1 MSTPNGRVP
10 DAAGTAARPRGR
22 ALPVKNP
29 YTGEVDYQITPP
41 TPAELTGICDSLR
54 AAQVKWA
61 AAPLEHRVEVML
73 RWADELD
80 KAYGALSAADF
91 ADTGGCLIALM
102 SPRIVASSVRS
113 WAADAAGVL
122 AAAARSGTSSI
133 MPSITYR
140 TQLVPYQ
147 LVGVISPWNGP
158 LMLSCLDPVPALF
171 AGAAVIVK
179 PPEVAPRFVEPL
191 METIRAVPEL
201 AEVLAFITGDG
212 QTGQQL
218 IQRVDMLCFTGSVP
232 NGRKVAV
239 ACAERLIPA
248 YLELGGKDPAIVT
261 ATADLD
267 AAATAVLR
275 GAAFGT
281 GQVCFSTE
289 RVYVH
294 EDVHDA
300 FVAALV
306 AKADALTLNYP
317 DINAGEIGPFGFGRQ
332 ARIADEHLADALA
345 KGAVL
350 RAGGFSQVLGA
361 EPGARGGHFMRPTVL
376 TEVSHDMLAMS
387 EESFAPIMP
396 VMRYRTE
403 DEAIALANDTRYGLS
418 ASVIAGTPDEAA
430 LIAERVNAGTIALQ
444 DTFLTLF
451 KTRDVGTNSF
461 ADSGLGGDRTGPGS
475 ILRFVRKKAL
485 MTQSAPPAPL
495 ARPALT
501 LTPPPPPPPA
511 PPPAPEPPPPPPP
524 PPPR

>member
-1 MSTPNGRVP
+1 MSEPNEHMAPASR
-10 DAAGTAARPRGR
+10 T
-22 ALPVKNP
+22 LPVKNP
-29 YTGEVDYQITPP
+29 YTGEVDYEITPP
-41 TPAELTGICDSLR
+41 TLAELAGICDSLR

-80 KAYGALSAADF
+80 AAYGRLSAADF
-91 ADTGGCLIALM
+91 TDTGGCLIALM

-122 AAAARSGTSSI
+122 GAAARSGTSSI
-133 MPSITYR
+133 MPSIAFR

-171 AGAAVIVK
+171 AGSAVIVK
-179 PPEVAPRFVEPL
+179 PSEVAPRFVEPL

-201 AEVLAFITGDG
+201 AEVFTFITGDG
-212 QTGQQL
+212 RTGQQL
-218 IQRVDMLCFTGSVP
+218 IQQIDMLCFTGSVP

-281 GQVCFSTE
+281 GQVCFSVE

-294 EDVHDA
+294 ADAHDA

-306 AKADALTLNYP
+306 AKADAVRLNYP
-317 DINAGEIGPFGFGRQ
+317 DINDGEIGPFGFGRQ

-350 RAGGFSQVLGA
+350 RTGGPSQVLGA
-361 EPGARGGHFMRPTVL
+361 EFGVSGGHFMRPTVL
-376 TEVSHDMLAMS
+376 TEVNHDMLVMT

-396 VMRYRTE
+396 VMRYRTD
-403 DEAIALANDTRYGLS
+403 DEAVALANDTHYGLS
-418 ASVIAGTPDEAA
+418 ASVIAGTPEEAA
-430 LIAERVNAGTIALQ
+430 RIAERVNAGTIALQ

-475 ILRFVRKKAL
+475 ILRFLRKKAL

-495 ARPALT
+495 ARPA
-501 LTPPPPPPPA
+501 
-511 PPPAPEPPPPPPP
+511 
-524 PPPR
+524 PPRT

>member
-1 MSTPNGRVP
+1 MSTRSGRE
-10 DAAGTAARPRGR
+10 ARAEGTGGRPSGR
-22 ALPVKNP
+22 KLPVRNP
-29 YTGEVDYQITPP
+29 YTGEVDYEITPP
-41 TPAELTGICDSLR
+41 SPAELAGICDSLR

-80 KAYGALSAADF
+80 KAYGRLSAADF
-91 ADTGGCLIALM
+91 TDTGGCLIALM

-133 MPSITYR
+133 MPSIAFR
-140 TQLVPYQ
+140 TQLVPYP

-171 AGAAVIVK
+171 AGSAVIVK
-179 PPEVAPRFVEPL
+179 PSEVAPRFVEPL
-191 METIRAVPEL
+191 MDTIRAVPEL
-201 AEVLAFITGDG
+201 AAVFTFIAGDG

-218 IQRVDMLCFTGSVP
+218 IQRIDMLCFTGSVP

-267 AAATAVLR
+267 AAAT
-275 GAAFGT
+275 
-281 GQVCFSTE
+281 
-289 RVYVH
+289 
-294 EDVHDA
+294 
-300 FVAALV
+300 
-306 AKADALTLNYP
+306 
-317 DINAGEIGPFGFGRQ
+317 
-332 ARIADEHLADALA
+332 LA

-350 RAGGFSQVLGA
+350 KTGGPSQVLGA
-361 EPGARGGHFMRPTVL
+361 EFGVSGGHFMRPTVL
-376 TEVSHDMLAMS
+376 TEVSHDMLVMT

-396 VMRYRTE
+396 VMRYRTD
-403 DEAIALANDTRYGLS
+403 DEAVALANDTHYGLS
-418 ASVIAGTPDEAA
+418 ASVIAGTAEEAA
-430 LIAERVNAGTIALQ
+430 GIAERVNAGTIALQ

-475 ILRFVRKKAL
+475 ILRFLRKKAL

-495 ARPALT
+495 ARPA
-501 LTPPPPPPPA
+501 
-511 PPPAPEPPPPPPP
+511 
-524 PPPR
+524 PPRT

>member
-1 MSTPNGRVP
+1 MSTQNGRVSP
-10 DAAGTAARPRGR
+10 AGGTGGTGGRPPGR
-22 ALPVKNP
+22 KLPVKNP
-29 YTGEVDYQITPP
+29 YTGEVDYEIIPP
-41 TPAELTGICDSLR
+41 TPAELADICDSLR

-80 KAYGALSAADF
+80 RAYGRLSAADF

-102 SPRIVASSVRS
+102 SPR
-113 WAADAAGVL
+113 
-122 AAAARSGTSSI
+122 
-133 MPSITYR
+133 
-140 TQLVPYQ
+140 
-147 LVGVISPWNGP
+147 
-158 LMLSCLDPVPALF
+158 
-171 AGAAVIVK
+171 
-179 PPEVAPRFVEPL
+179 FVEPL
-191 METIRAVPEL
+191 MDTIRAVPEL
-201 AEVLAFITGDG
+201 AEVFTFITGDAR
-212 QTGQQL
+212 TGQQL
-218 IQRVDMLCFTGSVP
+218 IQQIDMLCFTGSVP

-281 GQVCFSTE
+281 GQVCFSVE

-294 EDVHDA
+294 ADAHDA

-306 AKADALTLNYP
+306 AKADAVRLNYP
-317 DINAGEIGPFGFGRQ
+317 DINDGEIGPFGFDRQ

-350 RAGGFSQVLGA
+350 KTGGSSQVLGA
-361 EPGARGGHFMRPTVL
+361 ESGVSGGHFMRPTVL
-376 TEVSHDMLAMS
+376 IEVSHDMLVMT

-403 DEAIALANDTRYGLS
+403 DQAVALANDTHYGLS
-418 ASVIAGTPDEAA
+418 ASVIAGTPEEAA
-430 LIAERVNAGTIALQ
+430 RIAERVNAGTIALQ
-444 DTFLTLF
+444 DTFLILF
-451 KTRDVGTNSF
+451 KTRDVGTSSF

-475 ILRFVRKKAL
+475 ILRFLRKKAL
-485 MTQSAPPAPL
+485 MTQSAPPAPPAPL
-495 ARPALT
+495 ARPA
-501 LTPPPPPPPA
+501 PPA
-511 PPPAPEPPPPPPP
+511 
-524 PPPR
+524 R

>member
-1 MSTPNGRVP
+1 MTNQNGPVSHLE
-10 DAAGTAARPRGR
+10 GTAGPSQVRQ
-22 ALPVKNP
+22 LPVKNP

-41 TPAELTGICDSLR
+41 TPEELAELCDSLR
-54 AAQVKWA
+54 TAQVKWG

-80 KAYGALSAADF
+80 KAYGPLSAADF
-91 ADTGGCLIALM
+91 TDTGGCLIALM
-102 SPRIVASSVRS
+102 SPRIVASNVRS
-113 WAADAAGVL
+113 WAADAASVL
-122 AAAARSGTSSI
+122 AAASRSGTSSI
-133 MPSITYR
+133 MPSITFR

-171 AGAAVIVK
+171 AGSAVIVK
-179 PPEVAPRFVEPL
+179 PSEVAPRFVEPL
-191 METIRAVPEL
+191 LETIRAVPEL
-201 AEVLAFITGDG
+201 AAVFTFITGDG

-218 IQRVDMLCFTGSVP
+218 IQQIDMLCFTGSVP

-239 ACAERLIPA
+239 ACAERLIPS

-275 GAAFGT
+275 GACFGT

-289 RVYVH
+289 RIYVH
-294 EDVHDA
+294 EAVHDE
-300 FVAALV
+300 FVDILAR
-306 AKADALTLNYP
+306 KADALTLNYP
-317 DINAGEIGPFGFGRQ
+317 DINSGEIGPFGFDRQ
-332 ARIADEHLADALA
+332 AQIADEHLADALA

-350 RAGGFSQVLGA
+350 RTGGPSQVLGA
-361 EPGARGGHFMRPTVL
+361 ESGVKGGRFMRPTVL
-376 TEVSHDMLAMS
+376 TEVNHDMLAMI

-396 VMRYRTE
+396 VMRYRTD
-403 DEAIALANDTRYGLS
+403 DEAVALANDTHFGLS
-418 ASVIAGTPDEAA
+418 ASVIAGTPEEAA
-430 LIAERVNAGTIALQ
+430 ALGERVNAGTVALQ

-475 ILRFVRKKAL
+475 ILRFLRKKAL

-495 ARPALT
+495 ARP
-501 LTPPPPPPPA
+501 TPPGRP
-511 PPPAPEPPPPPPP
+511 
-524 PPPR
+524 

>member
-1 MSTPNGRVP
+1 MSNQNVRVS
-10 DAAGTAARPRGR
+10 
-22 ALPVKNP
+22 LPVTNP
-29 YTGEVDYQITPP
+29 YTGEVDYQITA
-41 TPAELTGICDSLR
+41 PAPGELTQLCDSLR

-80 KAYGALSAADF
+80 AAYGALSAADF
-91 ADTGGCLIALM
+91 TDTGGCLIALM

-133 MPSITYR
+133 MPSITFR
-140 TQLVPYQ
+140 TQLVPYA

-179 PPEVAPRFVEPL
+179 PSEVAPRFVEPL
-191 METIRAVPEL
+191 MDTIRAVPEL

-239 ACAERLIPA
+239 ACAERLIPC

-261 ATADLD
+261 ETADLD

-275 GAAFGT
+275 GACFGT
-281 GQVCFSTE
+281 GQVCFSVE

-294 EDVHDA
+294 ESVHDA
-300 FVAALV
+300 FVDLLV
-306 AKADALTLNYP
+306 RKAGELTLNYP
-317 DINAGEIGPFGFGRQ
+317 DINSGEIGPFGFERQ
-332 ARIADEHLADALA
+332 AQIADEHLADALL

-350 RAGGFSQVLGA
+350 RAGGPPEVLGA
-361 EPGARGGHFMRPTVL
+361 EPGVRGGHFMRPTVL
-376 TEVSHDMLAMS
+376 TEVSHDMLLMI
-387 EESFAPIMP
+387 EESFAPVMP

-403 DEAIALANDTRYGLS
+403 DEAVALANDTHYGLS
-418 ASVIAGTPDEAA
+418 AAVIAGTPQEAA
-430 LIAERVNAGTIALQ
+430 RIAERVNAGTVALQ

-475 ILRFVRKKAL
+475 ILRFLRKKAL
-485 MTQSAPPAPL
+485 MTQHARPAPL
-495 ARPALT
+495 ARPG
-501 LTPPPPPPPA
+501 PPPPPGAPTTPTPPTTSASPATSTSTA
-511 PPPAPEPPPPPPP
+511 PL
-524 PPPR
+524 R

>member
-1 MSTPNGRVP
+1 MSDPNER
-10 DAAGTAARPRGR
+10 AATASRT
-22 ALPVKNP
+22 LPVTNP
-29 YTGEVDYQITPP
+29 YTGEVDYEITPL
-41 TPAELTGICDSLR
+41 TAEDLAELCDALR

-80 KAYGALSAADF
+80 KAYGRLSAADF
-91 ADTGGCLIALM
+91 TDTGGCLIALM

-133 MPSITYR
+133 MPSVAFR

-171 AGAAVIVK
+171 AGSAVIVK
-179 PPEVAPRFVEPL
+179 PSEVAPRFVEPL
-191 METIRAVPEL
+191 MDTIRAVPEL
-201 AEVLAFITGDG
+201 AEVFTFIAGDG

-218 IQRVDMLCFTGSVP
+218 IQQIDMLCFTGSVP

-281 GQVCFSTE
+281 GQVCFSVE

-294 EDVHDA
+294 ADAHDA

-306 AKADALTLNYP
+306 AKADAVRLNYP
-317 DINAGEIGPFGFGRQ
+317 DINDGEIGPFGFDRQ

-350 RAGGFSQVLGA
+350 KTGGPSQVLGA
-361 EPGARGGHFMRPTVL
+361 EFGVAGGHFMRPTVL
-376 TEVSHDMLAMS
+376 TEVSHDMLVMT

-396 VMRYRTE
+396 VMRYQTD
-403 DEAIALANDTRYGLS
+403 DEAVELANDTHYGLS
-418 ASVIAGTPDEAA
+418 ASVIAGTPEEAA
-430 LIAERVNAGTIALQ
+430 RIAERVNAGTIALQ

-475 ILRFVRKKAL
+475 ILRFLRKKAL

-495 ARPALT
+495 ARPA
-501 LTPPPPPPPA
+501 
-511 PPPAPEPPPPPPP
+511 
-524 PPPR
+524 PPRT

>member
-1 MSTPNGRVP
+1 MSTPNGS
-10 DAAGTAARPRGR
+10 GH
-22 ALPVKNP
+22 LPVRNP
-29 YTGEVDYQITPP
+29 YTGEVDYEITPP
-41 TPAELTGICDSLR
+41 TPEELTRRCDSLR

-61 AAPLEHRVEVML
+61 SAPLEHRVEVML

-80 KAYGALSAADF
+80 KAYGPLSAADF
-91 ADTGGCLIALM
+91 TDTGGCLIALV

-122 AAAARSGTSSI
+122 DAAARSGTTSI
-133 MPSITYR
+133 MPSVAFR

-171 AGAAVIVK
+171 AGSAVIVK
-179 PPEVAPRFVEPL
+179 PSEVAPRFVEPL
-191 METIRAVPEL
+191 MDTIRAVPEL
-201 AEVLAFITGDG
+201 AGVFTFIAGDG
-212 QTGQQL
+212 QTGQRL
-218 IQRVDMLCFTGSVP
+218 IQHVDMLCFTGSVP

-281 GQVCFSTE
+281 GQVCFSIE

-300 FVAALV
+300 FVDLLV
-306 AKADALTLNYP
+306 AKADALRLNYP
-317 DINAGEIGPFGFGRQ
+317 DINDGEIGPFGLDRQ

-350 RAGGFSQVLGA
+350 RAGGPSRVLGA
-361 EPGARGGHFMRPTVL
+361 EFGVRGGHFMRPTVL
-376 TEVSHDMLAMS
+376 TEVSHDMLLLT

-403 DEAIALANDTRYGLS
+403 DEAIALANDTHYGLS
-418 ASVIAGTPDEAA
+418 ASVIAGTPEEAA
-430 LIAERVNAGTIALQ
+430 RIAERVNAGTIALQ

-475 ILRFVRKKAL
+475 ILRFLRKKAL

-495 ARPALT
+495 ARPV
-501 LTPPPPPPPA
+501 
-511 PPPAPEPPPPPPP
+511 P

>member
-1 MSTPNGRVP
+1 MSTRSGRE
-10 DAAGTAARPRGR
+10 ARAEGTGGRPSGR
-22 ALPVKNP
+22 KLPVRNP
-29 YTGEVDYQITPP
+29 YTGEVDYEITPP
-41 TPAELTGICDSLR
+41 SPAELAGICDSLR

-80 KAYGALSAADF
+80 KAYGRLSAADF
-91 ADTGGCLIALM
+91 TDTGGCLIALM

-122 AAAARSGTSSI
+122 DAAARSGTSSI
-133 MPSITYR
+133 MPSIAFR
-140 TQLVPYQ
+140 TQLVPYP

-171 AGAAVIVK
+171 AGSAVIVK
-179 PPEVAPRFVEPL
+179 PSEVAPRFVEPL
-191 METIRAVPEL
+191 MDTIRAVPEL
-201 AEVLAFITGDG
+201 AGVFAFITGDG

-218 IQRVDMLCFTGSVP
+218 IQQIDMLCFTGSVA

-281 GQVCFSTE
+281 GQVCFSVE

-294 EDVHDA
+294 ESVHDE
-300 FVAALV
+300 FVGLLV
-306 AKADALTLNYP
+306 RKADAVRLNYP
-317 DINAGEIGPFGFGRQ
+317 DINDGEIGPFGFDRQ

-350 RAGGFSQVLGA
+350 QTGGPSQVLGA
-361 EPGARGGHFMRPTVL
+361 GSGVSGGHFMRPTVL
-376 TEVSHDMLAMS
+376 TEVNHDMLVMT

-396 VMRYRTE
+396 VMRYQTE
-403 DEAIALANDTRYGLS
+403 DEAVALANDTHYGLS
-418 ASVIAGTPDEAA
+418 ASVIAGTPEEAA
-430 LIAERVNAGTIALQ
+430 RIAERVNAGTIALQ

-475 ILRFVRKKAL
+475 ILRFLRKKAL

-495 ARPALT
+495 ARPA
-501 LTPPPPPPPA
+501 PPTRPA
-511 PPPAPEPPPPPPP
+511 PPSARPA
-524 PPPR
+524 R

>member
-1 MSTPNGRVP
+1 MSTPNGRVT
-10 DAAGTAARPRGR
+10 DAAGTAGLPPGR
-22 ALPVKNP
+22 TLPVKNP

-41 TPAELTGICDSLR
+41 TLAELTGICDSLR

-61 AAPLEHRVEVML
+61 AAPLAHRVEVML

-80 KAYGALSAADF
+80 AAHGPLSAADF
-91 ADTGGCLIALM
+91 TDTGGCLIALM

-122 AAAARSGTSSI
+122 DAAARSGTSSV
-133 MPSITYR
+133 MPTISFR

-171 AGAAVIVK
+171 AGSAVIVK
-179 PPEVAPRFVEPL
+179 PSEVAPRFVEPL
-191 METIRAVPEL
+191 MDTIRAVPEL
-201 AEVLAFITGDG
+201 AGVLTFITGDG
-212 QTGQQL
+212 ETGQRLVQ
-218 IQRVDMLCFTGSVP
+218 QVDMLCFTGSVP

-261 ATADLD
+261 ASADLD

-281 GQVCFSTE
+281 GQVCFSVE

-294 EDVHDA
+294 ADVHDE
-300 FVAALV
+300 FVDLLV
-306 AKADALTLNYP
+306 RKADALRLNYP
-317 DINAGEIGPFGFGRQ
+317 DINDGEIGPFGLDRQ
-332 ARIADEHLADALA
+332 ARIADEHLADALT

-350 RAGGFSQVLGA
+350 RTGGPSQVLGA
-361 EPGARGGHFMRPTVL
+361 ELGVSGGHFMRPTVL
-376 TEVSHDMLAMS
+376 TEVNHDMLLMT

-396 VMRYRTE
+396 VMRYQTD

-418 ASVIAGTPDEAA
+418 ASVIAGTPEEAA
-430 LIAERVNAGTIALQ
+430 KLAERVNAGTIALQ

-475 ILRFVRKKAL
+475 ILRFLRKKAL

-495 ARPALT
+495 ARPT
-501 LTPPPPPPPA
+501 M
-511 PPPAPEPPPPPPP
+511 
-524 PPPR
+524 PPRTT

>member
-1 MSTPNGRVP
+1 MREPNGP
-10 DAAGTAARPRGR
+10 LSHPAGTGDRPPGGK
-22 ALPVKNP
+22 LPVRNP
-29 YTGEVDYQITPP
+29 YTGEVDYEITPP
-41 TPAELTGICDSLR
+41 AREELTALCDSLR
-54 AAQVKWA
+54 AAQVNWGT
-61 AAPLEHRVEVML
+61 APLEYRVAVML
-73 RWADELD
+73 RWADELEA
-80 KAYGALSAADF
+80 AYGPLSAADF
-91 ADTGGCLIALM
+91 TDTGGSLIALM

-122 AAAARSGTSSI
+122 DAAARSGTSSI
-133 MPSITYR
+133 MPSIAFR
-140 TQLVPYQ
+140 TQLVPYA
-147 LVGVISPWNGP
+147 LVGAISPWNAP

-171 AGAAVIVK
+171 AGSAVIVK
-179 PPEVAPRFVEPL
+179 PSEVAPRFVEPL
-191 METIRAVPEL
+191 MATIRAVPEL
-201 AEVLAFITGDG
+201 AAVFTFVTGDG

-218 IQRVDMLCFTGSVP
+218 IQQVDLLCFTGSVA

-317 DINAGEIGPFGFGRQ
+317 DVNSGEIGPFGLDRQ

-345 KGAVL
+345 KGAEL
-350 RAGGFSQVLGA
+350 KAGGPSQVLGA
-361 EPGARGGHFMRPTVL
+361 EPGVSGGHFMRPTVL
-376 TEVSHDMLAMS
+376 TGVTHDMVLMT

-403 DEAIALANDTRYGLS
+403 DEAIALANDTHYGLS
-418 ASVIAGTPDEAA
+418 AAVIAGTPEEAA
-430 LIAERVNAGTIALQ
+430 RIAERVNAGTIALQ

-475 ILRFVRKKAL
+475 ILRFLRKKAL
-485 MTQSAPPAPL
+485 MTQSAPPPPL
-495 ARPALT
+495 ARPPL
-501 LTPPPPPPPA
+501 PPPPG
-511 PPPAPEPPPPPPP
+511 
-524 PPPR
+524 R

>member
-1 MSTPNGRVP
+1 MSTPNGRVVSP
-10 DAAGTAARPRGR
+10 GGKQDRPPGR
-22 ALPVKNP
+22 TLPVKNP

-41 TPAELTGICDSLR
+41 THPELTGICDSLR
-54 AAQVKWA
+54 AAQVKWS
-61 AAPLEHRVEVML
+61 AAPLAHRVEVML

-80 KAYGALSAADF
+80 AAYGPLSAADF
-91 ADTGGCLIALM
+91 TDTGGCLIALM

-122 AAAARSGTSSI
+122 DAAARSGRSSV
-133 MPSITYR
+133 MPSITFR

-171 AGAAVIVK
+171 AGAAVLVK
-179 PPEVAPRFVEPL
+179 PSEVAPRFVEPL
-191 METIRAVPEL
+191 MDTIRAVPEL
-201 AEVLAFITGDG
+201 AGVFRFITGDG

-218 IQRVDMLCFTGSVP
+218 IQQVDMLCFTGSVP

-261 ATADLD
+261 ATAGLD

-281 GQVCFSTE
+281 GQVCFSVE

-294 EDVHDA
+294 ADVHDE
-300 FVAALV
+300 FVDLLVRKAEALR
-306 AKADALTLNYP
+306 LNYP
-317 DINAGEIGPFGFGRQ
+317 DINDGEIGPFGLDRQ

-350 RAGGFSQVLGA
+350 HTGGPSQVLGA
-361 EPGARGGHFMRPTVL
+361 EPGVRGGHFMRPTVL
-376 TEVSHDMLAMS
+376 TEVNHDMLLMA

-396 VMRYRTE
+396 VMRYQTD

-418 ASVIAGTPDEAA
+418 ASVIAGTPEEAA
-430 LIAERVNAGTIALQ
+430 TLAERVNAGTIALQ

-475 ILRFVRKKAL
+475 ILRFLRKKAL
-485 MTQSAPPAPL
+485 MTQSAPPASL
-495 ARPALT
+495 ARPA
-501 LTPPPPPPPA
+501 PPTG
-511 PPPAPEPPPPPPP
+511 
-524 PPPR
+524 PPR